1 LESRP
6 DGAITMLRLLENY
19 RGNIRFW
26 LKAYLFGGVALLA
39 LGVLLY
45 TNRVIGRMEAQSG
58 ATTKLVST
66 FIAEVVFKVSDAG
79 MREILADVIQET
91 ELPLVI
97 TDVAGRPL
105 IWDRLSIPSPEDE
118 DFEMLLTID
127 PNHPPAG
134 DIAEVIKIYR
144 KFDRSNP
151 PVPIRTPGTPEPLG
165 FVHFGTSSLQT
176 ELRLVPF
183 ILLGLFLV
191 FMAVGLQGFRYL
203 KLSEQRSIWVGLA
216 KETAHQL
223 GTPLSALLGWTHLV
237 KDQLTGGRQSEA
249 LVSVAEMDEDLKRLS
264 KVTERFSKIGA
275 RPELKPIELSQ
286 VLDRTVKYFHKRLP
300 RLKAD
305 STITLEC
312 GEAQPI
318 NGNEELLE
326 WVFENLIKNG
336 LDAMGDRG
344 GRIEIRAHHDAA
356 RSRVDV
362 FVKDTGKGIPAALRQ
377 RIFNPGFTTKKRGWG
392 LGLALTRRI
401 VEEYHGGEIR
411 VVESHPGEGATF
423 LVRFPAASAS

>member
-1 LESRP
+1 
-6 DGAITMLRLLENY
+6 MLRFLENY

-45 TNRVIGRMEAQSG
+45 TNRVLSRMESQSN
-58 ATTKLVST
+58 ATTRLFSL
-66 FIAEVVFKVSDAG
+66 FIAQGIFQVSDPN
-79 MREILADVIQET
+79 MREILADIIQGIN
-91 ELPLVI
+91 LPIVI
-97 TDVAGRPL
+97 TDVEGRPL
-105 IWDRLSIPSPEDE
+105 IWHRLGVPQPADE
-118 DFEMLLTID
+118 DFERLLTVD
-127 PNHPPAG
+127 PNDPPPG
-134 DIAEVIKIYR
+134 DIADVMAIYR
-144 KFDRSNP
+144 KFDRANA
-151 PVPIRTPGTPEPLG
+151 PIPIYSPGTTDMMG
-165 FVHFGTSSLQT
+165 YVHFGPSHLQQ
-176 ELRLVPF
+176 EMRLVPF

-223 GTPLSALLGWTHLV
+223 GTPLSALLGWSHLV
-237 KDQLTGGRQSEA
+237 KDQLGAGRQQEA

-275 RPELKPIELSQ
+275 RPELRRIELSQ
-286 VLDRTVKYFHKRLP
+286 VLDRTVKYFHRRLP

-305 STITLEC
+305 STITLEF
-312 GEAQPI
+312 GETPPI
-318 NGNEELLE
+318 NANEELLE

-344 GRIEIRAHHDAA
+344 GRIEIRTRHDAA
-356 RSRVDV
+356 RGRVDV
-362 FVKDTGKGIPAALRQ
+362 YVKDTGKGVPAALRQ

-401 VEEYHGGEIR
+401 VEDYHGGEIR
-411 VVESHPGEGATF
+411 LAESHPGEGSTF
-423 LVRFPAASAS
+423 LVRFPVAP